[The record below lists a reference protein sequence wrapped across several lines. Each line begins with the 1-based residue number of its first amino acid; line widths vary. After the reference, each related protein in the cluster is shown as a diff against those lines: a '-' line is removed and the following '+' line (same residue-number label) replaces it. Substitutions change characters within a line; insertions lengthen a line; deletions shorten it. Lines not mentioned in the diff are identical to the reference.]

1 MFFWSHRKGKIGT
14 GQLRGE
20 VGREDQVARA
30 QYMFIG
36 SARGREGAEEGIERK
51 QKEGGGGRKVEGL
64 GG

>member
-1 MFFWSHRKGKIGT
+1 MFFWSHRKDKIGT

-20 VGREDQVARA
+20 VGREDQVVRA

-36 SARGREGAEEGIERK
+36 SARGRERAEEGIERK
-51 QKEGGGGRKVEGL
+51 QKEGGGRKVEGL